1 MTLPSSRRACIR
13 AGALLLT
20 LAAAVACLPA
30 AAQAQATRTWVSGNG
45 DDVNP
50 CSRTAPCKTLAGSI
64 SKTAEGGEIN
74 AVDPSGYGAV
84 TITKAI
90 TIDLSA
96 TVGGILN
103 ALTTGVIV
111 NAGADDDVVL
121 RGLDIDG
128 GGVVDPTCVYNG
140 VNGIR
145 LLNARTLRVEDVS
158 ITRQDT
164 DAVQL
169 APTASD
175 PTVVLDDVDIS
186 HNCVNGINA
195 APAAGRTVDVLVRG
209 GTTSNSGT
217 AIRAADGAHVRLTGA
232 TIFGNAF
239 GLVTVGTGVI
249 DSCGDNTVIGN
260 GPAAAPTNGV
270 ATAVDCDPGVAP
282 TPPPAPAAAAVA
294 PPPPPPAAKAATIV
308 CTVPRLVGLTLAKAK
323 LKLAKANCTLG
334 KTTRRATSRSTRVGR
349 VLSQGSTAGRT
360 RPQGAKV
367 AVTVGKRSRAS

>member
-1 MTLPSSRRACIR
+1 M
-13 AGALLLT
+13 
-20 LAAAVACLPA
+20 
-30 AAQAQATRTWVSGNG
+30 
-45 DDVNP
+45 
-50 CSRTAPCKTLAGSI
+50 
-64 SKTAEGGEIN
+64 
-74 AVDPSGYGAV
+74 

-217 AIRAADGAHVRLTGA
+217 AIRAADGARVRLTGA

-282 TPPPAPAAAAVA
+282 TSPVPAPAEATVA
-294 PPPPPPAAKAATIV
+294 PPPPPPLAAKAATIV

-323 LKLAKANCTLG
+323 LKLTKANCALG
-334 KTTRRATSRSTRVGR
+334 KTTRRATSRSKRVGR
-349 VLSQGSTAGRT
+349 IVAQGSNAGTT

-367 AVTVGKRSRAS
+367 SVTVGRRPRAG